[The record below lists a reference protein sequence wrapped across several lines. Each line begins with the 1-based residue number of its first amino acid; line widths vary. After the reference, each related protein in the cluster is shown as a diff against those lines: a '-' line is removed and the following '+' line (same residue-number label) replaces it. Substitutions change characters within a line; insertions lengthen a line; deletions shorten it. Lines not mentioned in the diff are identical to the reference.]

1 MASRNLEQKF
11 NVKVLVTT
19 RRGGREWRRQERRK
33 GRKDQTYKSKCR
45 PLTQK
50 PWEKSSITLAFT
62 WYISSFG
69 FARSKFE
76 AYFLLEALPTIR
88 WIVIRLQRAP
98 NHQGGVLNFSFLSTF
113 ALIYTKRHQGGG
125 IALLITQNYSHLKKR
140 QIAKHH
146 LLNFRGLGTWN
157 KPRLHVRM
165 FHWIFRNIC
174 C

>member
-19 RRGGREWRRQERRK
+19 SRRGGRERRRQERRM
-33 GRKDQTYKSKCR
+33 GRKDQTYNSKCW
-45 PLTQK
+45 PLTPK

-62 WYISSFG
+62 WYIWSFG

-76 AYFLLEALPTIR
+76 AYVLLETLPTIR

-98 NHQGGVLNFSFLSTF
+98 NHQGGTLNLGFLSTF
-113 ALIYTKRHQGGG
+113 ALIYTKRQQGGG

-140 QIAKHH
+140 QTAKHH
-146 LLNFRGLGTWN
+146 LLNFRGLGNLKQTQ
-157 KPRLHVRM
+157 
-165 FHWIFRNIC
+165 IAC
-174 C
+174 